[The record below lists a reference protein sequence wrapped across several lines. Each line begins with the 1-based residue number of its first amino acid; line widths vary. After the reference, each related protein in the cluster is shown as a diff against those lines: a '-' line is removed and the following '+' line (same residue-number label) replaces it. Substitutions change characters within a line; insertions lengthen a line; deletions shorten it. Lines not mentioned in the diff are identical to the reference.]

1 MDLNYLLTREQQ
13 SLHMAQISKSKAVRW
28 VHQAF
33 ARAYGIEIAAKGFPH
48 RDSSGTSVKIT
59 QIPPALE
66 DEARVDD
73 WEGEGGSI
81 VHLSSVG
88 S

>member
-13 SLHMAQISKSKAVRW
+13 SLHMAQISKSKTVRW

-48 RDSSGTSVKIT
+48 RDSSATSIKIA
-59 QIPPALE
+59 QILPTLE
-66 DEARVDD
+66 EEGRVDD
-73 WEGEGGSI
+73 WESEGGSI
-81 VHLSSVG
+81 VQLSSVG